1 MMHLLHPNILNL
13 SAAIAQPIGLPLLAD
28 KGISADILRIDR
40 IHPVVSGNKWF
51 KLKHYLQQAIV
62 NHQHSL
68 LSFGGAYSNHIV
80 ATAFAAREFG
90 LKSIG
95 IIRGEKP
102 SRLSHT
108 LQNASQYGMQ
118 LEFVSRAEYQHKTD
132 ADWLKGLSDKY
143 PGAYM
148 VPEGG
153 AGEAGVKGAAE
164 ILALS
169 DSTVYTHFL
178 CAMGTG
184 TVLKG
189 LAQSAANS
197 QQIIGIPVLKGFE
210 HWLQDQDGLKGK
222 PNVQVFTSYHFG
234 GYAKNNKD
242 LFAFMNQLYRQTG
255 IPTDFVYTAKLLFA
269 TVDLIQKDYF
279 PANSRLL
286 LIHGGGL
293 QGNESLPEKTLIF

>member
-1 MMHLLHPNILNL
+1 MHLLHPNILNL
-13 SAAIAQPIGLPLLAD
+13 SAAIPQSIGLPLLAD
-28 KGISADILRIDR
+28 RGISADILRIDK

-51 KLKHYLQQAIV
+51 KLKYFLEQAI
-62 NHQHSL
+62 HSHHHSI

-102 SRLSHT
+102 STLSHT
-108 LQNASQYGMQ
+108 LENASRYGMQ
-118 LEFVSRAEYQHKTD
+118 LEFVSRVDYQQKNEAE
-132 ADWLKGLSDKY
+132 WIRRLSEKY
-143 PGAYM
+143 PGAFV

-153 AGEAGVKGAAE
+153 AAGPGIKGAAE
-164 ILALS
+164 MLALT
-169 DSTVYTHFL
+169 DASTYTHIL
-178 CAMGTG
+178 CAVGTG

-189 LAQSAANS
+189 LSLAASDN
-197 QQIIGIPVLKGFE
+197 QQIIGIPVLKGFDN
-210 HWLQDQDGLKGK
+210 WLQEQEAFTGK
-222 PNVQVFTSYHFG
+222 ANVQVFTSYHFG

-269 TVDLIQKDYF
+269 TIDLIQKNHF